1 MVNESFYIRGTF
13 FANKVLLGFDHDAI
27 IWHGTNLLTFVKPRI
42 ILLIL
47 IKVRITKNKGKQ

>member
-27 IWHGTNLLTFVKPRI
+27 IWHGTNLLTLEYVFHDIDLRSNH
-42 ILLIL
+42 L
-47 IKVRITKNKGKQ
+47 

>member
-27 IWHGTNLLTFVKPRI
+27 IWHGTNLLT
-42 ILLIL
+42 L
-47 IKVRITKNKGKQ
+47 